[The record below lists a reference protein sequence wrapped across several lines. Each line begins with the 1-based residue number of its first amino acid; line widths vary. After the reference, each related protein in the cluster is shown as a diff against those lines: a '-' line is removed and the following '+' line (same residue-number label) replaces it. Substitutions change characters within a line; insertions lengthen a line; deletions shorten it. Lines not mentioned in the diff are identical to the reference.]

1 MQISKQSPIRPTN
14 RQPLLADIISAIKL
28 SAPMAGAQLA
38 TIALQVTDNIVCG
51 RLGAE
56 ALGGVGLGSAAYSML
71 FYPCMGSVAA
81 VSPLV
86 AHAHGAQDKAA
97 ARRSLQHAL
106 MLALVLGLM
115 CFMLFAHVGR
125 VLTWMGQPP
134 ELVRVA
140 EDYMLAMRWGALPAL
155 LVVAMR
161 GFLDSL
167 SLPRV
172 GLIVAI
178 SGIVVNLFANWVLVF
193 GHLGSPA
200 LGVAGSGWATCG
212 VNIWM
217 ALCLAGYIAWE
228 RLLKDYHVFAGPWR
242 LELTTLGELLRLG
255 LPMAMGIVAEVW
267 LFTGM
272 SFLMGR
278 ISTTAVAAH
287 QIALNA
293 ASVAFMI
300 AMGTANASTV
310 RVGQA
315 MGRGDLEGAR
325 RAGLIGMALG
335 MSCMSLT
342 GLIFWLFPLTV
353 IGVYLNL
360 DDSANASV
368 IALAAQLIH
377 LAALFQIFDA
387 LQVTSQGALRGLKDS
402 FAPMLIGFASYWG
415 VGLGSGFWLGFGLGW
430 GAEGLWVGL
439 ILGLLAAGLAL
450 STRFIWRLRRLRQLR
465 LLNSG
470 HCEFATDSEKSDDS
484 VQVPLH

>member
-1 MQISKQSPIRPTN
+1 MQKSQPPTAN
-14 RQPLLADIISAIKL
+14 RQELFTDILSAIKL

-51 RLGAE
+51 RLGAA

-106 MLALVLGLM
+106 LLAVVLGML
-115 CFMLFAHVGR
+115 CFVLFGYAGAA
-125 VLTWMGQPP
+125 LNAMGQPP

-140 EDYMLAMRWGALPAL
+140 DEYLLALRWGALPAL

-172 GLIVAI
+172 GLIVAL

-193 GHLGSPA
+193 GNLGAPA

-212 VNIWM
+212 VNLWM
-217 ALCLAGYIAWE
+217 ALCLAGYLAVE
-228 RLLKDYHVFAGPWR
+228 PLLREYQPFALPWR
-242 LELTTLGELLRLG
+242 LDPATLAELLRLG
-255 LPMAMGIVAEVW
+255 LPMAFGIVAEVW

-278 ISTTAVAAH
+278 ISTNAVAAH

-315 MGRGDLEGAR
+315 MGRGDLDGAR
-325 RAGLIGMALG
+325 RAGLVGMGLGMA
-335 MSCMSLT
+335 CMSLT
-342 GLIFWLFPLTV
+342 GLVFWLFPLTV

-360 DDSANASV
+360 QDPGNAQV

-377 LAALFQIFDA
+377 LAALFQLFDA

-402 FAPMLIGFASYWG
+402 FMPMLIGFASYWG
-415 VGLGSGFWLGFGLGW
+415 VGLGSGIWLGFGLGW
-430 GAEGLWVGL
+430 GAQGLWIGL
-439 ILGLLAAGLAL
+439 ILGLLAAGLSL
-450 STRFIWRLRRLRQLR
+450 SGRFFWRLRRLRQSASR
-465 LLNSG
+465 LSPDRDESARDSG
-470 HCEFATDSEKSDDS
+470 KPDDS
-484 VQVPLH
+484 VRVPLH